1 MKLVTPISKYIII
14 LIICCILFP
23 TILPAQQEFPS
34 LEEFAKLVVDV
45 QANKDAFDQDFV
57 VKNAASCICELQID
71 DERKGDRETFLFNL
85 ADLSVQSI
93 NYTTSKYHVY
103 IEAETKG
110 REDLIRV
117 TENGKIQGYQDDLI
131 IYASG
136 LEEAK
141 VLNEQLKE
149 LVRSC
154 DEQVAEL
161 YQKQILPDHISALRY
176 LTKHISEVI
185 VNSNRY
191 VQEFSFQE
199 SQPWL
204 VTYQLTDIDKGKSY
218 LYSWNTEDIDLES
231 LEINTRKELILIEL
245 EIKGKEDYIRVQENG
260 ELENYT
266 DNVIIVAPD
275 IEEARR
281 WISAYK
287 SLGLGK
293 QARTNP
299 LLKVENS
306 DHLNGLMSFLAK
318 NVGTVTINS
327 DAYAQNFSFNPE
339 LPQLIT
345 FESTESGKGK
355 QMKYRWNMGDLD
367 AGDIDFTTR
376 GKEVHLEVKTHNKQ
390 TYIQEIEEGEISDYV
405 HNLIIQAPGIE
416 EVRVWV
422 NVMKQAI
429 SLSNQKNQ
437 NPFDRRFGSP
447 DYENAWSFSMESV
460 KTVQMSGRTYRQS
473 IERDQSNPCYITFRL
488 DDVDKSDDFLFK
500 FNLEDIRPESINI
513 DAKRETLFIELACG
527 DNSDCIEEIENGE
540 REDFVDEIAIRCD
553 DIEQAKGLRA
563 SLTFLTQTCHQ

>member
-161 YQKQILPDHISALRY
+161 YQKQSLPDHISALRY

-204 VTYQLTDIDKGKSY
+204 VTYHLTDIDKGKSY